1 MEAAAVLFDGVLLA
15 SDYDGTLVG
24 ADGISDEVRRA
35 IRFFISNG
43 GRLTVCTGRTLL
55 GFHAYSPEIINAP
68 VVLAN
73 GGMTYDYARGEIAA
87 FSGIDDE
94 GIAPLRA
101 VMRMLPQVCIEMYPL
116 QKAYAINLSKQSEQH
131 FRIQNISFETVADP
145 ADAPKPWAKVMLSG
159 NLDDTQRAQ
168 QVLSNYPQVS
178 FLPTNANFLE
188 VLGKGVNKGAAIA
201 DLASSLNI
209 TSDNVYA
216 IGDSYND
223 VAMLRAAHVGFV
235 PSNGNEQARAAGDV
249 IVRSNED
256 GAVAN
261 VIEILAR
268 MYGGSYA

>member
-1 MEAAAVLFDGVLLA
+1 M
-15 SDYDGTLVG
+15 
-24 ADGISDEVRRA
+24 
-35 IRFFISNG
+35 
-43 GRLTVCTGRTLL
+43 
-55 GFHAYSPEIINAP
+55 
-68 VVLAN
+68 VLAN

-178 FLPTNANFLE
+178 FLPTNANFL
-188 VLGKGVNKGAAIA
+188 
-201 DLASSLNI
+201 D
-209 TSDNVYA
+209 
-216 IGDSYND
+216 
-223 VAMLRAAHVGFV
+223 VGFV

>member
-1 MEAAAVLFDGVLLA
+1 
-15 SDYDGTLVG
+15 
-24 ADGISDEVRRA
+24 
-35 IRFFISNG
+35 
-43 GRLTVCTGRTLL
+43 
-55 GFHAYSPEIINAP
+55 
-68 VVLAN
+68 
-73 GGMTYDYARGEIAA
+73 
-87 FSGIDDE
+87 
-94 GIAPLRA
+94 
-101 VMRMLPQVCIEMYPL
+101 MYPL

-268 MYGGSYA
+268 MYGGNYA